1 MLSRLYG
8 VLLPFFV
15 SFLIAY
21 LLDPVVDFVQHRC
34 KVKFRGLSVTIV
46 LLLFVGLL
54 SLSVYLLI
62 PAIGREVKAA
72 AVGVEQYF
80 ANFDADKYF
89 TPEQQEKIHKTLG
102 GLNLESVL
110 SYPEVRDALKN
121 LAPKVG
127 GWITGGLS
135 WLAELA
141 VIFIGLMY
149 LIFLMIDFPK
159 IRASWIQYVP
169 VKYRDKARTL
179 VHEVDRNMNAYFRG
193 QGLVALIV
201 GILFAIGFSII
212 GMPMGIAMGVIIG
225 VLNLVPYM
233 QVLSIPPCI
242 LLCLVQSAQ
251 TGRPVLVTLL
261 CMALV
266 FIIVQTLQDLVLTP
280 KIMGKVT
287 GMGPAAILLSLSIW
301 GALFGVIG
309 MIIAL
314 PLTTLVISYYKH
326 YAAKAKSKS

>member
-8 VLLPFFV
+8 VLLPFFA
-15 SFLIAY
+15 SFLVAY
-21 LLDPVVDFVQHRC
+21 LLDPAVNFVQHKC
-34 KVKFRGLSVTIV
+34 KVKFRGLSVMIV
-46 LLLFVGLL
+46 LLLFVALMG
-54 SLSVYLLI
+54 LSVYLLI
-62 PAIGREVKAA
+62 PAIGREVKSA
-72 AVGVEQYF
+72 AVGMEQYF
-80 ANFDADKYF
+80 ASFDADKYF
-89 TPEQQEKIHKTLG
+89 TPEQQEKIHKTLD

-121 LAPKVG
+121 LAPKIG

-159 IRASWIQYVP
+159 IRANWSNYVP
-169 VKYRDKARTL
+169 EKYRDKARVL
-179 VHEVDRNMNAYFRG
+179 VHDVNRNMNAYFRG

-201 GILFAIGFSII
+201 GILFAIGFCII
-212 GMPMGIAMGVIIG
+212 GMPMGIAMGLIIG

-233 QVLSIPPCI
+233 QMLSIPPCI
-242 LLCLVQSAQ
+242 LLCLIQSAQ
-251 TGRPVLVTLL
+251 TGRPVWATLL

-266 FIIVQTLQDLVLTP
+266 FIVVQSLQDLVLTP

-287 GMGPAAILLSLSIW
+287 GLGPAAILLSLSIW

-314 PLTTLVISYYKH
+314 PLTTLCVSYYKH
-326 YAAKAKSKS
+326 YIASEQPN